1 MNLTKFKKVL
11 STYPTD
17 ELKLVLGDNLS
28 DMLIEWT
35 PSDKQGL
42 FTKSTLSEMIATIHG
57 VSVLKDSEFRKGFLM
72 RLTKDEVLSFRS
84 VLPRR
89 YATCDNLGIIIDGV
103 TKANWKKNNVT
114 DRLLAILE
122 ISEDIFQ
129 KETFTE
135 NSVERIVAD
144 ERFFE
149 LLDYQFVI
157 KQRVLNELTNGVPLN
172 RMLVQMPTG
181 TGKTKTTMHTII
193 HHFNFNLNQSGL
205 VIWLAHTKELLDQAH
220 ETFAAVWRHLG
231 KKSVIT
237 YKLWDKFEL
246 PNGNETLFGFLF
258 GGFQKLISI
267 SKTKPDVFARLVQ
280 NCRLIIVDE
289 AHKAAA
295 KETKSLINGLMT
307 KTPDTHDRSLIG
319 LTATPGRNI
328 ADTTDIQRL
337 VGMFDSKLIGIEP
350 DVLNSVNLSRTR
362 AKNAKSIPDIIHYF
376 QNRRVLAKIDRE
388 RLTYPDTLSE
398 QEMQKL
404 KVQATANGYDDYS
417 HEFLETIGR
426 NKSRNLSIL
435 NKLIR
440 LNNENI
446 PTIVFACSVEH
457 GALLSAALTLQGIN
471 NACVFGNMPS
481 TMRKQAIQ
489 KFKDREDDLNILI
502 NYEVLTTGFD
512 ATNIRCVFITRP
524 TQSVVLYSQMIGRGL
539 RGPMMGGNE
548 TCLLVDIED
557 NLKKYNESSA
567 FSYFENYWNF
577 NTTYNYE
584 NQEETR

>member
-1 MNLTKFKKVL
+1 MNLNKFKKVL

-17 ELKLVLGDNLS
+17 ELKSVLGESLS
-28 DMLIEWT
+28 DMLMEWT

-57 VSVLKDSEFRKGFLM
+57 VSVLKDSEFRKGFLT
-72 RLTKDEVLSFRS
+72 RLTKNEVLSFRE
-84 VLPRR
+84 VLPSKF
-89 YATCDNLGIIIDGV
+89 AKCDDSWRIIDEV
-103 TKANWKKNNVT
+103 AQASWRKSIIT
-114 DRLLAILE
+114 DRLLNILE
-122 ISEDIFQ
+122 IKEDIFL
-129 KETFTE
+129 KEILDE
-135 NSVERIVAD
+135 NSVEDIVAD

-157 KQRVLNELTNGVPLN
+157 KQRVLTELTNNIPLN

-193 HHFNFNLNQSGL
+193 HYFNFNLNKSGL
-205 VIWLAHTKELLDQAH
+205 VIWLAHTKELLDQAY

-231 KKSVIT
+231 KESVTT

-246 PNGNETLFGFLF
+246 PDDGENLSGFLF
-258 GGFQKLISI
+258 GSSQKLISI
-267 SKTKPDVFARLVQ
+267 SKSKPDVFARLVQ
-280 NCRLIIVDE
+280 NCRLIIIDE

-295 KETKSLINGLMT
+295 KETKTLINNLMT
-307 KTPDTHDRSLIG
+307 KTPDTLDRSLIG

-337 VGMFDSKLIGIEP
+337 VSMFDSKLIGIEP
-350 DVLNSVNLSRTR
+350 DVLNSVNLSRTKAR
-362 AKNAKSIPDIIHYF
+362 NAKNDPDIIHYF
-376 QNRRVLAKIDRE
+376 QSRRVLAKIVRE
-388 RLTYPDTLSE
+388 ILTYPETLSE
-398 QEMQKL
+398 QEMRKL
-404 KVQATANGYDDYS
+404 KIQATANGYDDYS
-417 HEFLETIGR
+417 RAFLETIGR
-426 NKSRNLSIL
+426 NKSRNLSIIQ
-435 NKLIR
+435 KLIR

-457 GALLSAALTLQGIN
+457 GAILSAALTLQGIN
-471 NACVFGNMPS
+471 NACVFGNMP
-481 TMRKQAIQ
+481 TAMRKQAIQ

-524 TQSVVLYSQMIGRGL
+524 TQSIVLYSQMIGRGL

-557 NLKKYNESSA
+557 NLKKYDESKA
-567 FSYFENYWNF
+567 FSYFDNYWSF
-577 NTTYNYE
+577 NTTH
-584 NQEETR
+584 NQKN